1 MALIITPRQLKCRA
15 EFYREMAALL
25 GAGVPALEALQQIIR
40 HPPSSDY
47 RRRLTQVHRQVEAGS
62 TLSEALRRE
71 TFWLPDLD
79 LALLEAGEQSG
90 RLVDT
95 CRSLSSHYTDR
106 ARLIDGFIAKLIYPV
121 LLLHVAVVVFPPDLL
136 PGLVWRGE
144 VRAFVLQKIGVL
156 GPVYLGVILFIVG
169 LQSRRLPGWQSFL
182 ESVLRA
188 IPGLGTARREL
199 ALARLASTLEA
210 LIGAGVGVVEAWELA
225 AAASGSPALHRN
237 VMRWHGH
244 LRAGEPPSEQLAR
257 NRFFP
262 EVFCNLYSTGEL
274 SGQLDQELRHL
285 HAYYQ
290 ESGTRKLER
299 FSLVLSLLILLGVV
313 GAIAFW
319 IIQFWIRYYNQLFET
334 IGI

>member
-1 MALIITPRQLKCRA
+1 MALIITPRQLKVRA

-25 GAGVPALEALQQIIR
+25 GAGVPALQALQQIIR

-47 RRRLTQVHRQVEAGS
+47 RRRLTRVRQRVEAGS
-62 TLSEALRRE
+62 TLSEALRCE
-71 TFWLPDLD
+71 SFWLPELD
-79 LALLEAGEQSG
+79 LALLEAGERSG

-95 CRSLSSHYTDR
+95 CRSLSSQYTER

-121 LLLHVAVVVFPPDLL
+121 LLFHLAVLVFPPDLL

-144 VRAFVLQKIGVL
+144 VRPFVLQKIGVL
-156 GPVYLGVILFIVG
+156 GPVYIGVILFIVG

-182 ESVLRA
+182 ESVLHS
-188 IPGLGTARREL
+188 IPGLGAARREL

-210 LIGAGVGVVEAWELA
+210 LISAGVGIVEAWELA
-225 AAASGSPALHRN
+225 AVASGSPALRRN
-237 VMRWHGH
+237 VMRWHAH
-244 LRAGEPPSEQLAR
+244 LIAGEPPSEHLAR

-262 EVFCNLYSTGEL
+262 EVFSNLYSTGEL
-274 SGQLDQELRHL
+274 SGKLDQELRHL

-313 GAIAFW
+313 GAIAFS
-319 IIQFWIRYYNQLFET
+319 IIQFWIRYYNQMFET